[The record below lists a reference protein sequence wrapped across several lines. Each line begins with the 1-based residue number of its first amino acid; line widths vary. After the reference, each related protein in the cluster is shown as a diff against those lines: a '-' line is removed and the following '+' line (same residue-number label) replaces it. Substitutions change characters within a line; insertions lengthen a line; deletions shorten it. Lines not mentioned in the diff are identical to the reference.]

1 MMATW
6 SETEVISH
14 LIKAGAALDLQNK
27 VMLFSPTAAFQVMWK
42 GVKQMIVSIL

>member
-6 SETEVISH
+6 SETEVVSE

-27 VMLFSPTAAFQVMWK
+27 VMLFSRTTTFQVMWK
-42 GVKQMIVSIL
+42 GMVVSIL